1 MLRTA
6 YGGGRWS
13 PRQTTLADELGGV
26 WGDWGVDSETGRLR
40 AVLLR
45 RPGPELDGIADFD
58 AAQLRSDVRPDVARA
73 QHDAL
78 AEAYRSSGVDV
89 HLVERARGDRPNAM
103 FVRDLVLMTPEGA
116 IVARPA
122 STVRAG
128 EERQI
133 AETLAALG
141 VPILMSVRGR
151 GTFEG
156 ADVLWVDA
164 SLAILAEGLRTNRE
178 GADQVERLLRD
189 LGVDVVR
196 VGLPSGAMHLDGCLA
211 LLDRDLAAIWPNRTP
226 LRAVQALRE
235 RGFRIVEVDDERE
248 AFDEMAL
255 NGVCL
260 APGHFLMPAG
270 ATAMRRV
277 YEDADVRVET
287 VDVSELIRAGGAIH
301 CLTGVLKR
309 DPA

>member
-1 MLRTA
+1 M
-6 YGGGRWS
+6 
-13 PRQTTLADELGGV
+13 
-26 WGDWGVDSETGRLR
+26 
-40 AVLLR
+40 LLR